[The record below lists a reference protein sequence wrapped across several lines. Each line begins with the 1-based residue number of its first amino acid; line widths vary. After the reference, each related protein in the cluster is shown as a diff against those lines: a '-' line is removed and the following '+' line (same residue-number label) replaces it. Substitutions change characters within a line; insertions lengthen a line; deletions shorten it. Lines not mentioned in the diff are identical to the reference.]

1 MRALAA
7 NCLVAFVSSAGAV
20 LAQPAPT
27 QTAGEKYKSVRE
39 LREIP
44 ASQMIEV
51 MSVIAGSLGV
61 TCAHCHAPDWESDEK
76 PMKETARGMI
86 RLTRT
91 VDAAFGGAGKITC
104 NTCHQG
110 HAVPPRVAAV
120 EWAGWRRKPPA
131 PAPASLPTV
140 DSVFDRYLAALG
152 GRERLAGTA
161 ARVAEGTVTRDNGR
175 TPAASGT
182 FVLRQA
188 LPRDARVETTFSYPP
203 EAEAELIADFF
214 RGRRLRDLYPRAVV
228 TGRESLR
235 GRDVFVVDATTASGR
250 EHRLYFD
257 AGSGLL
263 LRRYAEKA
271 TPLGLLPESHD
282 FDDYRQ
288 LGGVTEPFLIDWS
301 RADYHVTFRLTT
313 VTHTPRP

>member
-1 MRALAA
+1 MRVMAA
-7 NCLVAFVSSAGAV
+7 YLVAFASSGTAV
-20 LAQPAPT
+20 FAQPAPA
-27 QTAGEKYKSVRE
+27 QTAGERYKSVRM

-61 TCAHCHAPDWESDEK
+61 TCAHCHTAEWESDEK
-76 PMKETARGMI
+76 PMKEKAREMI

-91 VDAAFGGAGKITC
+91 VDGAFGGGGTITC

-110 HAVPPRVAAV
+110 QAAPPRVADL
-120 EWAGWRRKPPA
+120 EWAGWRRTPPTRSSA
-131 PAPASLPTV
+131 PLPTA

-152 GRERLAGTA
+152 GRERLAGTS
-161 ARVAEGTVTRDNGR
+161 ARVAEGTVTRDNDR

-214 RGRRLRDLYPRAVV
+214 RGRRLRELYPRAVV
-228 TGRESLR
+228 TGREALHGR
-235 GRDVFVVDATTASGR
+235 GVVVVDATTASGR

-271 TPLGLLPESHD
+271 PPLGLLPESHD
-282 FDDYRQ
+282 FNDYRDV
-288 LGGVTEPFLIDWS
+288 GGLLEPFLIDWS

-313 VTHTPRP
+313 ITHTPRP